1 MWFPE
6 EEGVVQVEQFGVH
19 CRDDG
24 TVVCG
29 LEIDAIMA
37 NDAEHVS
44 LDLLSRL
51 LVDIHVDSSR
61 ILDSVI
67 SNYQRSL
74 LDLLFVGDASSR
86 DKFNV
91 ILAKSITPKLPAAKY
106 VLLLYLIQI
115 FHWGASFEGIIS
127 QTLMQRAGTWT
138 RRRTKTS

>member
-91 ILAKSITPKLPAAKY
+91 ILAKSITPNCSTCTTPSSSGNHTSASKLQIQSNQ
-106 VLLLYLIQI
+106 LRQQQITYL
-115 FHWGASFEGIIS
+115 
-127 QTLMQRAGTWT
+127 R
-138 RRRTKTS
+138 